1 MKKLYPALCLVL
13 LFALLLA
20 PASYA
25 EGSNTDTL
33 LHWDIKIAVPDGAT
47 AALKGSSYYIYADEA
62 GYLPYVMLTS
72 YTRDSARDFVDE
84 FTDYMRTQYD
94 DLRVTSEPR
103 SIRIGGKA
111 CWEVD
116 YAYSISGYEAK
127 DRRIAAENNGRVYL
141 FCSKEIEELG
151 MTVGTMLEDVI
162 ENSVFLTDGKE
173 PEQPQSSSQF
183 ADAYLYCL
191 DSGMPKY
198 WLDLS
203 GRMSD
208 SPVLHCWFRSGDP
221 TFYETWYI
229 LDLDTADYHN
239 GVVDIH
245 KVTDAY
251 GFDHS
256 DWFKTL
262 RFRLDGDE
270 LVLEVERDERTL
282 AGGAEDN
289 VLTGRYRMKEAGVGC
304 LYQYRENG
312 LRLKYWLDTD
322 GRNLLLHALF
332 RGEGPDFYESVF
344 TLDLASAESTDDRTL
359 VFRKVYDSM
368 GLDVSKRFKALRLV
382 VSDGSLTLEVER
394 DESTMAGGAENN
406 ILTGSYEFTPK
417 TVLAP
422 PEPGPYSEAQ
432 LGTLAQ
438 IYYFTNYGFYPPR
451 AEVAANGDGTY
462 NVHLF
467 EVVSLGGLTHTATSA
482 WYTVDAYGAGFND
495 ITGEEVSLVPMT
507 LNIS

>member
-1 MKKLYPALCLVL
+1 MKKLFPALCLVL
-13 LFALLLA
+13 LLTMLLSPAAL
-20 PASYA
+20 A

-33 LHWDIKIAVPDGAT
+33 ADWDIEIAVPDGA
-47 AALKGSSYYIYADEA
+47 AAVLDGTSYYLYADEA

-72 YTRDSARDFVDE
+72 YTRDSARDFLDE

-94 DLRVTSEPR
+94 DLRVTSGPEAKTV
-103 SIRIGGKA
+103 GGKS
-111 CWEVD
+111 CWEID
-116 YAYSISGYEAK
+116 YAYSISGYMAK
-127 DRRIAAENNGRVYL
+127 DRRIVTANNGRVYL
-141 FCSKEIEELG
+141 FCSKEIEELD

-162 ENSVFLTDGKE
+162 ANCVFLSETKE
-173 PEQPQSSSQF
+173 AEPAQRSSSF
-183 ADAYLYCL
+183 ADAYLCRL
-191 DSGMPKY
+191 DNGMPKY

-208 SPVLHCWFRSGDP
+208 SAVLHCWFRSGDP

-229 LDLDTADYHN
+229 LDLASADYKN

-251 GFDHS
+251 GFDRS
-256 DWFKTL
+256 DWFQTL
-262 RFRLDGDE
+262 RFWREDDG
-270 LVLEVERDERTL
+270 LVLEVERDESTL

-289 VLTGRYRMKEAGVGC
+289 VLTGRYRMEEAGFGC
-304 LYQYRENG
+304 IYQYRENG

-344 TLDLASAESTDDRTL
+344 TLDLATAESIDEKTL
-359 VFRKVYDSM
+359 AFHKVFDSM
-368 GLDVSKRFKALRLV
+368 GLDVSNRFKSLRLAAG
-382 VSDGSLTLEVER
+382 DGVLTLEVER
-394 DESTMAGGAENN
+394 DESTMAGGTENN
-406 ILTGSYEFTPK
+406 IFTGSYEFKPK

-422 PEPGPYSEAQ
+422 PVPGPYTETQ
-432 LGTLAQ
+432 LGGIAQ
-438 IYYFTNYGFYPPR
+438 IYYFTKNGFYPPE
-451 AEVAANGDGTY
+451 AEVIGNGDGTY

-467 EVVSLGGLTHTATSA
+467 EIVKLGGLTHTATSA
-482 WYTVDAYGAGFND
+482 WYTVDAYGSGFND
-495 ITGEEVSLVPMT
+495 VTGEGIALVPMT